1 MMQQKSF
8 SIHYDRLRNEIDE
21 SEFEEGHEAV
31 NPQEIE
37 NDFFNQIVWSA
48 KIRRYLFDN
57 LEIENI
63 NMKSGLPYWAESFQ
77 GKWSLDHEEDKLQE
91 EELQEKDSEFLQ
103 SGTILY
109 QKKERFSKEQS
120 VFLINRFIWEPPQPF
135 FLVVIRLDF
144 WLSRRELFEK
154 RSDLDLDKYPSS
166 SFNENWFN
174 KQERHTE
181 LLARRQ
187 AKKT

>member
-1 MMQQKSF
+1 
-8 SIHYDRLRNEIDE
+8 
-21 SEFEEGHEAV
+21 
-31 NPQEIE
+31 
-37 NDFFNQIVWSA
+37 
-48 KIRRYLFDN
+48 
-57 LEIENI
+57 
-63 NMKSGLPYWAESFQ
+63 MKSGFLYWAESFQ
-77 GKWSLDHEEDKLQE
+77 GKWPLDHEEDKLQE
-91 EELQEKDSEFLQ
+91 EELQKKDSEFLQ

-144 WLSRRELFEK
+144 WFSRRELFEK

-174 KQERHTE
+174 KQKKHTE

-187 AKKT
+187 RWQRRLRIHSSLCKGSFSSHILLESYQYLANLFLSKGRLLDQMKKILLRKRWLLPE

>member
-1 MMQQKSF
+1 
-8 SIHYDRLRNEIDE
+8 
-21 SEFEEGHEAV
+21 
-31 NPQEIE
+31 
-37 NDFFNQIVWSA
+37 
-48 KIRRYLFDN
+48 
-57 LEIENI
+57 
-63 NMKSGLPYWAESFQ
+63 MKSGLLYWAESFQ
-77 GKWSLDHEEDKLQE
+77 GKWPLDHEEDKLQE

-174 KQERHTE
+174 KQKKHTE

-187 AKKT
+187 RWHGKEDLESIVPYVKDLSLLIFCWRVISI